1 MNHGLKR
8 VIIGMAAGAL
18 GISMVACGGDD
29 AEATEGT
36 ETETSGGEGHC
47 GEGAEHAPGEASC
60 SAEGGGEA
68 GGGEASCAGEGGEG
82 G

>member
-1 MNHGLKR
+1 MNDAFKR

-29 AEATEGT
+29 ADATQGT

-60 SAEGGGEA
+60 SAEGGGGEASCGGDEA
-68 GGGEASCAGEGGEG
+68 GGGGEG
-82 G
+82 